1 MTVKR
6 IVAHLETVDTAA
18 LEAFYSD
25 LFNLTPVMQMD
36 WISTMANGELGPI
49 QISATRYEGGTVPVP
64 RLSVEVD
71 NVDAIHAKATAMGA
85 KIVYPLTEE
94 PWSVRRFFV
103 EDPAGHVLNVL
114 SHT

>member
-6 IVAHLETVDTAA
+6 IVAHLETDDIAS
-18 LEAFYSD
+18 LEAFYTD
-25 LFNLTPVMQMD
+25 LLDMPPVMQMD
-36 WISTMANGELGPI
+36 WISTMANGAAGPI
-49 QISATRYEGGTVPVP
+49 QISATRYEGGALPVP

-85 KIVYPLTEE
+85 KIVYPLTDE
-94 PWSVRRFFV
+94 PWHVRRFFV

-114 SHT
+114 SHI